1 MAALQLNT
9 GPMDS
14 SYFEQKTAEI
24 AGYVNGFLA
33 EGLKPFVSSSFQSHS
48 IPLLHILTS
57 ISKEVPVYF
66 IDTGFHFPETIIY
79 RDQIAER
86 LGIEVINTK
95 PTVGKNLQLDGDGN
109 FYFASDPDHC
119 CYLNKIQPL
128 EPVLIEKDIW
138 INGIRADQS
147 AHRKK
152 MGVMVNGPFGTRR
165 YHPML
170 GWTNKDIYYY
180 RKLYDLP
187 AHPLEEKG
195 YLSIGCE
202 PCTRKMDLSGDE
214 RQGRWFGMKKTECGL
229 HTDLIEKK

>member
-1 MAALQLNT
+1 MQTWSNFT
-9 GPMDS
+9 P
-14 SYFEQKTAEI
+14 KTK
-24 AGYVNGFLA
+24 Y
-33 EGLKPFVSSSFQSHS
+33 
-48 IPLLHILTS
+48 
-57 ISKEVPVYF
+57 
-66 IDTGFHFPETIIY
+66 
-79 RDQIAER
+79 
-86 LGIEVINTK
+86 
-95 PTVGKNLQLDGDGN
+95 DGDGN
-109 FYFASDPDHC
+109 FYFACDPDHC
-119 CYLNKIQPL
+119 FYLNKIQPL

-170 GWTNKDIYYY
+170 GWTSKDIYYY

-187 AHPLEEKG
+187 PHPLEEKG

-214 RQGRWFGMKKTECGL
+214 RQGRWFGLKKTECGL
-229 HTDLIEKK
+229 HTDMIEK